1 MKSGPLERIRA
12 YLERAKQ
19 KNRLYP
25 LEEKGIFKIMGYYE
39 DWLENQDRDYDPIT
53 ELGTVEGRFVDVVAY
68 ATQLKDF
75 GRIEKVDVK
84 QIKVLNKDLA
94 SIVTNYEKDSEE
106 VAKSLGEL
114 ENEVKNK

>member
-1 MKSGPLERIRA
+1 MTSPLERIRA

-25 LEEKGIFKIMGYYE
+25 LEEKGIFRIMGYYE
-39 DWLENQDRDYDPIT
+39 DWLENQDRDYDPIP
-53 ELGTVEGRFVDVVAY
+53 ELGTVEGRFIDAVAY
-68 ATQLKDF
+68 ATQLKNFDY
-75 GRIEKVDVK
+75 IEKVDVK

-114 ENEVKNK
+114 EEHIKNQ